1 MASGILIGSAALAF
15 YGPLERPS
23 SDRDL
28 ILRPAGFAR
37 LGQPILPTGI
47 PGRWVGSGLDVTAFG
62 LNASHTL
69 LARLVVREVEVAGLE
84 VGLPSLEALWAIKSG
99 AMAYAPKR
107 SKTAPDL
114 ALIERMGGRSND
126 PDVLAL
132 ESAIRLEA
140 STRH

>member
-15 YGPLERPS
+15 YGPLERPI

-28 ILRPAGFAR
+28 ILRPEGFAR

-84 VGLPSLEALWAIKSG
+84 VGLPSLAALWAIKSG

-114 ALIERMGGRSND
+114 ALIERMGGASD
-126 PDVLAL
+126 HPAVVTLQAQ
-132 ESAIRLEA
+132 IRREA
-140 STRH
+140 MNRR